1 MPQDTLTLAIITG
14 VFPNPA
20 EWKRL
25 WETLGEARALG
36 AELAVLPELPLDPWS
51 PRSKAPRDEDA
62 EEVDGP
68 RQRALSEA
76 AAETGIAVL
85 GGAII
90 KDPDTG
96 ARHNTALLYDASGS
110 CLARYKKVHLPSE
123 EGFWETSHYEP
134 GQEPPTVVSG
144 LPMKLGFQICS
155 DVNRTTGFQLLGAMG
170 AEVVLVPRCTPPQTY
185 ERWRLVLR
193 ANAVTSGCYV
203 VSTNRPAS
211 APGGLIGGPS
221 IAISPTSDVLLE
233 TTDRLSAVTLH
244 RSVLEAAR
252 VDYPGYLRTYPDL
265 YARGWKAVG
274 PSD

>member
-1 MPQDTLTLAIITG
+1 MPRDTLTLAIITE
-14 VFPNPA
+14 VFPGPA
-20 EWKRL
+20 EWRRL
-25 WETLGEARALG
+25 AETLGEARALG
-36 AELAVLPELPLDPWS
+36 GELAVLPELPLDPWS
-51 PRSKAPRDEDA
+51 PISKAPRDQDA

-76 AAETGIAVL
+76 AGETGIAVL

-96 ARHNTALLYDASGS
+96 ARHNTALLFDASGS

-203 VSTNRPAS
+203 VSTNRPAPAS
-211 APGGLIGGPS
+211 DGLIGGPS
-221 IAISPTSDVLLE
+221 IAISPTSEVLLE
-233 TTDRLSAVTLH
+233 TTDRLSAVTLR

-265 YARGWKAVG
+265 YARGWKAVD